1 VNFPFD
7 GKQPGGAKSVCRLV
21 GRCISDITQTK
32 TQNTPMKKQI
42 LCFATMTLATALFAA
57 DAKEEVTAA
66 AKKLGEKANYSW
78 KTTVVVPES
87 AQFKP
92 GPTDGKTEKDGFM
105 HVKTTFGDTT
115 SETVKKGE
123 KAAFTNRDGEWQ
135 TLAEAEG
142 QEGPGRF
149 RAGMVRN
156 LRAPAEQAAEIAAG
170 VKELKKDGDVIA
182 GDLTEEA
189 AKNLMRFRRG
199 GGGGGGEGQAI
210 SGAKGSAKFWVKDGV
225 LTKYEFKLS
234 GKMDFNGNEVD
245 LDRTTTVEVKDVGTT
260 KVEVPEGAKKKLS

>member
-1 VNFPFD
+1 
-7 GKQPGGAKSVCRLV
+7 
-21 GRCISDITQTK
+21 
-32 TQNTPMKKQI
+32 MKKQA
-42 LCFATMTLATALFAA
+42 LGFATMTLATALIAA

-92 GPTDGKTEKDGFM
+92 GPTEGKTEKDGITHIKM
-105 HVKTTFGDTT
+105 SFGDNTT
-115 SETVKKGE
+115 EIAKKGD

-135 TLAEAEG
+135 SLAEAEG
-142 QEGPGRF
+142 QEGRGRF
-149 RAGMVRN
+149 MVGMVRG
-156 LRAPAEQAAEIAAG
+156 LRAPAEQAAEIASGA
-170 VKELKKDGDVIA
+170 KELKKDGDAIA
-182 GDLTEEA
+182 GDLTEDA

-199 GGGGGGEGQAI
+199 GGEGPAI

-225 LTKYEFKLS
+225 LSKYEFKVS
-234 GKMDFNGNEVD
+234 GKMDFNGNEID
-245 LDRTTTVEVKDVGTT
+245 LDRTTTVEIKDVGTT